1 MKPGFLRIFVWR
13 FIKVKWTIPGIEF
26 VGSTGWPIN
35 WFIQDERSFILQKW
49 ERNETVTFDCL
60 MKSRERWVGTKN
72 LVCSHYIVS
81 AHFQN
86 LQNKRSLMC
95 SECGILQTCYS
106 QWCSQLST
114 LWPENHPREP
124 PPFPYHGDYSWL
136 RMSSVSS
143 VLFVPY

>member
-1 MKPGFLRIFVWR
+1 MRKEW
-13 FIKVKWTIPGIEF
+13 
-26 VGSTGWPIN
+26 
-35 WFIQDERSFILQKW
+35 
-49 ERNETVTFDCL
+49 DCL

-106 QWCSQLST
+106 QWCSQLSK
-114 LWPENHPREP
+114 LWPENHQVTVSFLSHFCKMKLLSSWINQLIGQPVEP
-124 PPFPYHGDYSWL
+124 TNSMPGIVHLTFINLQTKILKNPVFKSTIIFQDVY
-136 RMSSVSS
+136 
-143 VLFVPY
+143 